1 MTVEALLGVTSLR
14 LIDAIDPLNRGSFGG
29 ALGRSMA
36 ALSGGFVLFLLAQ
49 YAVLAVRGHL
59 LLPSEGLRVIQTVGF
74 AFFLLFVALFGTVS
88 RRLSGSV
95 ALGGLVSGLF
105 ITWILTATQ
114 PIGA

>member
-1 MTVEALLGVTSLR
+1 M
-14 LIDAIDPLNRGSFGG
+14 
-29 ALGRSMA
+29 
-36 ALSGGFVLFLLAQ
+36 LFLLAQ
-49 YAVLAVRGHL
+49 YAVLAVTGHL

-105 ITWILTATQ
+105 ITWILRATQ

>member
-1 MTVEALLGVTSLR
+1 
-14 LIDAIDPLNRGSFGG
+14 
-29 ALGRSMA
+29 MA

-49 YAVLAVRGHL
+49 YAVLAVTGHL